1 MGACKSECM
10 CEGVRRCWCEG
21 VMCACLGSKGL
32 LKKQEAFESDLEVH
46 RGRVDETS
54 AAGRDLISKVG
65 HVTL

>member
-1 MGACKSECM
+1 
-10 CEGVRRCWCEG
+10 
-21 VMCACLGSKGL
+21 MCAPLGSQGL

-65 HVTL
+65 SCDLVTMTFDLYLT